1 MGMFNTPLRYPG
13 GKGRLT
19 QHVID
24 VFEMND
30 LVGGHYVEPYAG
42 GAGIAIS
49 LLYLEYADQIHLNDL
64 DLAVYSFWRAII
76 DHTDDFVRMVR
87 DTPLTVEEWRK
98 QRALQYSKDDAGT
111 LALGF
116 STFYMNRTSRS
127 GILRGGV
134 IGGVN
139 QTGKWKMDARYNRKE
154 LIRRIEKI
162 ASYASRIKLY
172 NRDASQLISEVLPNL
187 PGRSLVYLDP
197 PYYQHGSRLYH
208 ASYKHEDHA
217 RIAGQVQDIG
227 QSWIVSYDN
236 VEPVRELYSRYR
248 QQTFGLQWSAQRR
261 YDGVEIMVYSDGL
274 VMPSEVRPFR
284 GMAA

>member
-24 VFEMND
+24 VLEMND

-49 LLYLEYADQIHLNDL
+49 LLYLEYADRIHLDDL
-64 DLAVYSFWRAII
+64 DLAVYSFWRSIL
-76 DHTDDFVRMVR
+76 DHTDEFVRLVR
-87 DTPLTVEEWRK
+87 NTPLTVEEWRK
-98 QRALQYSKDDAGT
+98 EQRALQFSKAEADT

-139 QTGKWKMDARYNRKE
+139 QTGKWKMDARYNREE

-162 ASYASRIKLY
+162 ASYASRISLY
-172 NRDASQLISEVLPNL
+172 NRDASQLISEVLPTL
-187 PGRSLVYLDP
+187 PSRALVYLDP
-197 PYYQHGSRLYH
+197 PYLP
-208 ASYKHEDHA
+208 A
-217 RIAGQVQDIG
+217 R
-227 QSWIVSYDN
+227 
-236 VEPVRELYSRYR
+236 EPPLPR
-248 QQTFGLQWSAQRR
+248 QLQAR
-261 YDGVEIMVYSDGL
+261 
-274 VMPSEVRPFR
+274 
-284 GMAA
+284 